1 MGLSSARLNLSWAK
15 LVYPRI
21 TEAVLGWH
29 AAAAYA
35 KAAAAEAYVLFNI
48 LKTSTF
54 YMLYNTINKH
64 FIANLKIK
72 TWNNKAINTLK
83 NCTSNY
89 ISRAY
94 YSVSNLL
101 SLVYKTI
108 S

>member
-1 MGLSSARLNLSWAK
+1 
-15 LVYPRI
+15 
-21 TEAVLGWH
+21 
-29 AAAAYA
+29 
-35 KAAAAEAYVLFNI
+35 
-48 LKTSTF
+48 
-54 YMLYNTINKH
+54 MLYNTINKH

-94 YSVSNLL
+94 YSVTTLL

-108 S
+108 Q